1 MTVKLL
7 LLKSGEDLV
16 ADVSEMNVEID
27 GQNKVVGYYL
37 DCPHKV
43 KLVSEAPKSGTTK
56 YRSSIQMIAWVP
68 LSKDRTIPIP
78 SDWVVTMTEPLDVVV
93 DMFTKRR
100 DQINE
105 SEITSVAEQ
114 PDLVDS
120 D

>member
-16 ADVSEMNVEID
+16 ADVSEMNVEIE
-27 GQNKVVGYYL
+27 GQSKVVGYYL

-43 KLVSEAPKSGTTK
+43 KLISETPKSGTTK
-56 YRSSIQMIAWVP
+56 YRSRIQMIAWIP
-68 LSKDRTIPIP
+68 LSKDRTVPIP
-78 SDWVVTMTEPLDVVV
+78 ADWVVTMTEPHDEVVN
-93 DMFTKRR
+93 MFTKRR

-105 SEITSVAEQ
+105 AETISNNEQ
-114 PDLVDS
+114 SYLVDP